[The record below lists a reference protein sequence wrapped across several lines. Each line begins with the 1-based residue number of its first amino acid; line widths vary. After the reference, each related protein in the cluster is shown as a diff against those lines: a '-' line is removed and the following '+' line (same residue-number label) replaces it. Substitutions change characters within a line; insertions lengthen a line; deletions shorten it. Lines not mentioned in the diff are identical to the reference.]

1 MRKGSASSAEIGSG
15 KPCFTA
21 NDLSPVGNVVAAG
34 MHLSTRILI
43 CHDTTHVALNF
54 RRETAAALQ
63 GCLPVTCAQH
73 CSCTHAGLT
82 AQDILPR
89 WDILTRVDIPRH
101 AVCLPCAASLSLL
114 LGDRRTIVFE
124 KHFWLCFEVIYR
136 LAGAHKRSQATGVT
150 FVRLPRSDT
159 HTSAFCIPPPCIHS
173 TGVSCSKS

>member
-21 NDLSPVGNVVAAG
+21 NDLSPVGYVVAAG

-73 CSCTHAGLT
+73 CSCTLAGLIP
-82 AQDILPR
+82 QDILPR
-89 WDILTRVDIPRH
+89 WDILTRST
-101 AVCLPCAASLSLL
+101 CGLPCHALLRSRGL
-114 LGDRRTIVFE
+114 LGDRTIVVFE
-124 KHFWLCFEVIYR
+124 THFWLCFEVIYIAWQGLLKDHR
-136 LAGAHKRSQATGVT
+136 PHKMLQHED
-150 FVRLPRSDT
+150 FVFPETSLLPDDMKP
-159 HTSAFCIPPPCIHS
+159 I
-173 TGVSCSKS
+173 VK